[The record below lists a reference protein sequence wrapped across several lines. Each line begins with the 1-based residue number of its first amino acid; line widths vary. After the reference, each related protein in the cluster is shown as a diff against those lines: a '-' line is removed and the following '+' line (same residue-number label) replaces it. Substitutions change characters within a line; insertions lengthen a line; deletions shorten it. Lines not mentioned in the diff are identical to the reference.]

1 MNSFI
6 YMLYPKRYIN
16 SLEKKFKRLGSSNKI
31 DINIFLITRL
41 ILEFIIFILLL
52 LIPVY
57 GLILSVLFTVLF
69 HFLYEDLI
77 LNSRLIK
84 REKIILDSLREV
96 LELYLLG
103 IKYNQDNYLV
113 FKRVVGELDN
123 DLTKEIKYLMKRYNS
138 FEEVLSNL
146 VTMIPEYEFSDDILL
161 LSGKENSK
169 YANKILETIDGIDR
183 ANQNR
188 IVSMIPV
195 KIISIS
201 ILFLSLVLLIILLGP
216 KYL

>member
-41 ILEFIIFILLL
+41 ILEFILFILLL

-57 GLILSVLFTVLF
+57 GLILSILFTVLF

-77 LNSRLIK
+77 LNNRLVK
-84 REKIILDSLREV
+84 REKRILDSLREG

-146 VTMIPEYEFSDDILL
+146 VTMIPE
-161 LSGKENSK
+161 
-169 YANKILETIDGIDR
+169 
-183 ANQNR
+183 
-188 IVSMIPV
+188 
-195 KIISIS
+195 
-201 ILFLSLVLLIILLGP
+201 
-216 KYL
+216 